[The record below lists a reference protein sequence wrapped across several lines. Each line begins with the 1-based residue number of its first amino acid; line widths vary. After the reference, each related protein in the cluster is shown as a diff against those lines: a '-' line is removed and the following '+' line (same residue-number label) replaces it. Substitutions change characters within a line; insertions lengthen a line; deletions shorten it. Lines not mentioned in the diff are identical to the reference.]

1 MPTCP
6 ALASGYLLEL
16 LCVELLRETADEEH
30 DLLAP
35 VLHLHGRDIDPDEEH
50 LCLDAGQVGDLAIGQ
65 LPGDGLFVVDKMG
78 EVDVA
83 WPLEVDLE
91 GAVVGQGVR
100 LDDVRHQAL
109 GQAVLPQCVVDGVGK
124 SAVGRKTK
132 GNQVKQSKTEDERQ
146 VVGVVL
152 GY

>member
-1 MPTCP
+1 MQTRP
-6 ALASGYLLEL
+6 ALARGYLLEL
-16 LCVELLRETADEEH
+16 LGVELFGEAADEEL
-30 DLLAP
+30 DLLP
-35 VLHLHGRDIDPDEEH
+35 PILHLHGRDIDPDEKH
-50 LCLDAGQVGDLAIGQ
+50 LSLDAGQVGDLAIGQ
-65 LPGDGLFVVDKMG
+65 LPGDGLLVVDEMG
-78 EVDVA
+78 ELDVA

-91 GAVVGQGVR
+91 GPVVGQGVG

-109 GQAVLPQCVVDGVGK
+109 EQVVLPQCIVDGVGK

-132 GNQVKQSKTEDERQ
+132 GNQAKQTKSEEESE